1 MQNFVFHN
9 PTKLI
14 FGENT
19 IEVIG
24 KEISKNGIKRI
35 LLLYGGG
42 SIKKNGVYDT
52 VVKSLKDNNIVFVEH
67 SGVVP
72 NPVLSHANEGI
83 ELCKRNNLEAILA
96 VGGGSVIDEAKSIA
110 AGFYLNN
117 LWDAFERKEEI
128 KDALP
133 VFTILTISGTGSEM
147 NPFAVLTN
155 EFEKK
160 KWNIGA
166 TCLYPRAT
174 IIDPRIQMSLPWH
187 QTVNG
192 GIDAISHILEY
203 YFNSTVQE
211 VSISISEA
219 LIRTIVLCLDKLQV
233 NQYDYPARANLAWAA
248 TLALNGFVGSST
260 IGEWAAHR
268 IEHGIS
274 ALYPEIAHG
283 AGLAVVFP
291 AWISYTRK
299 TNPSQYER
307 FAKNV
312 WNSNSLDDALTVM
325 KSKYSSWG
333 APISLRELNIPKEKI
348 GEIAYN
354 ASRLGVVGNLL
365 PLTEEEM
372 AEILELAY

>member
-24 KEISKNGIKRI
+24 KEISKSGYKRI

-42 SIKKNGVYDT
+42 SIKKNGVHDT

-117 LWDAFERKEEI
+117 LWDAFERKAEI

-155 EFEKK
+155 EDEKK

-166 TCLYPRAT
+166 ACLYPKAT

-211 VSISISEA
+211 VSISVSEA

-233 NQYDYPARANLAWAA
+233 NPKDYPARANLAWAA
-248 TLALNGFVGSST
+248 TLALNGLVGSST

-291 AWISYTRK
+291 AWISYTRQA
-299 TNPSQYER
+299 NPSQYER

-312 WNSNSLDDALTVM
+312 WNSNSLDEALAAM
-325 KSKYSSWG
+325 KSKYRDWG
-333 APISLRELNIPKEKI
+333 APISLRDLNIPKEKI
-348 GEIAYN
+348 GEIANN

-365 PLTEEEM
+365 PLTEREM